1 MPQYWVLRLYD
12 IYSEMELEICC
23 QDIDSVLAA
32 RDAGVRRI
40 ELCSALTEG
49 GLTPSAG
56 LVRAARES
64 GIPSVN
70 VLIRPRSG
78 DFLYTEAEVDVMCC
92 DIRIA
97 FKNGATG
104 VVIGALDADGNVDMT
119 AMRKMCSQVPNA
131 EMVFHRAFDLCADPL
146 KALEEII
153 SLGCRRL
160 LTSGC
165 APSAMEGREML
176 SRLVEKS
183 AGRIKIM
190 AGAGVNASNI
200 ADIAATGVDA
210 VHASAK
216 TIVPSRMKFRRQDVA
231 MGSPDADE
239 YSRLSASPAE
249 IRELLRKN

>member
-1 MPQYWVLRLYD
+1 
-12 IYSEMELEICC
+12 MELEICC
-23 QDIDSVLAA
+23 QDIDSVMAA
-32 RDAGVRRI
+32 RDAGVGRI
-40 ELCSALTEG
+40 ELCTALAEG
-49 GLTPSAG
+49 GLTPSVG
-56 LVRAARES
+56 LIRAACQS

-78 DFLYTEAEVDVMCC
+78 DFLYSQAEVDIMCR
-92 DIRIA
+92 DIQEA
-97 FKNGATG
+97 VKAGATG
-104 VVIGALDADGNVDMT
+104 VVIGALDAEGNVDMA
-119 AMRKMCSQVPNA
+119 AMEKMCRAAGDA
-131 EMVFHRAFDLCADPL
+131 EVVFHRAFDLCADPI
-146 KALEEII
+146 KALEDIV
-153 SLGCRRL
+153 SLGCHRL

-165 APSAMEGREML
+165 AASAMEGREML
-176 SRLVEKS
+176 RQLVQKS
-183 AGRIKIM
+183 EGRIKIM

-216 TIVPSRMKFRRQDVA
+216 AIVPSRMKFRRQDVA